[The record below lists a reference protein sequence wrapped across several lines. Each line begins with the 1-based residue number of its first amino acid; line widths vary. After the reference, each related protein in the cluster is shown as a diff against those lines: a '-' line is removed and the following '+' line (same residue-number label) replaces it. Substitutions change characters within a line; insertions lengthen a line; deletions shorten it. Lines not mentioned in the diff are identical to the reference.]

1 MTVNELAG
9 EPFLL
14 GGGGRLT
21 NIFLEGVRMERSTPS
36 SRVIR
41 IGAFELDPSTGELTR
56 DGRKTQLTVQ
66 LLQVLLALLENPGEL
81 VTREELVR
89 RLWPEGT
96 FVDFDHSLNKAVN
109 KLRDA
114 LGDSAEEPTYIQ
126 TLPRRGYRVIAP
138 VEKPVEEPAEAS
150 KPEVAPASAPAGPE
164 ALIHESGP
172 PQQRTR
178 RFYLGMAAGAGALA
192 LLLAMLVPGLRNAL
206 LGKASAHTL
215 TERDT
220 ILVADFENKTG
231 DKVFDDALKEGLIA
245 DLNQS
250 PFLNILSDGS
260 IRQQLRYMGR
270 PTDTVLTPDLAREVC
285 RRADS
290 KAMLNGSI
298 ASMGANYVI
307 TLKAVNCESG
317 DPLHVEQKE
326 VDRREKVLRKL
337 HEAASSLRG
346 KLGESLA
353 SVEKHDVPMFQDTT
367 SSLEALE
374 AYGLAMKTWRSKG
387 DAAALPLFRRAIEID
402 PEFAVANAGLAVV
415 YSNLSQPALAADYAR
430 RAYKLRDKVTDWE
443 RFSIDSTYYL
453 YATGEQEKA
462 VQANE
467 AWKEAYPRSLAPYI
481 NLGLVATNL
490 GQLEKALAID
500 LEGAR
505 LAPNTF
511 QAYSNLFYDYV
522 SLDRL
527 EEAKATLEK
536 AHARKLDQSLLPNYY
551 QHAFL
556 QNDVPAM
563 ERVRVS
569 AIGSRDEATLHF
581 YHSDTEAFHGRLRSA
596 RELSGR
602 AIESALRDDAKETA
616 AGWHAS
622 EALREAE
629 FGNAQKARDKVSAAL
644 ALASTMEVQ
653 VAAALALA
661 RAGDVARAKVIA
673 DSVRQRFPDHT
684 LLNNYWLPCIQASIR
699 LQRNAADAG
708 EILESAKP
716 YEMGGGRFTSGATLY
731 PVYLRGQAFLA
742 ARKWTDA
749 AAEFQKI
756 IDHRG
761 LVWNFP
767 LAALAHLQLARAY
780 AGAGNTDGARKSYE
794 DFLGLWQNADPDV
807 PVLRQAKS
815 EFARLK

>member
-1 MTVNELAG
+1 
-9 EPFLL
+9 
-14 GGGGRLT
+14 
-21 NIFLEGVRMERSTPS
+21 MERSTPS

-114 LGDSAEEPTYIQ
+114 LGDSADTPSYIQ
-126 TLPRRGYRVIAP
+126 TFPRRGYRLIAP
-138 VEKPVEEPAEAS
+138 VEKPVEEPSEVSPPEA
-150 KPEVAPASAPAGPE
+150 AAASQPAGPE
-164 ALIHESGP
+164 TLVNESTP
-172 PQQRTR
+172 PAQKSR
-178 RFYLGMAAGAGALA
+178 RFYLGMAAGAGVLA
-192 LLLAMLVPGLRNAL
+192 LLLAMLVPGWRNTL
-206 LGKASAHTL
+206 LGNASAHTL
-215 TERDT
+215 TDRDT
-220 ILVADFENKTG
+220 ILVADFDNKTG

-260 IRQQLRYMGR
+260 IRQQLRYMNR
-270 PTDTVLTPDLAREVC
+270 PTDTVLTPELAREVC

-290 KAMLNGSI
+290 KAMLHGSI
-298 ASMGANYVI
+298 ASMGTNYVI

-326 VDRREKVLRKL
+326 ADRREKVLRQL
-337 HEAASSLRG
+337 HEAAKALRG
-346 KLGESLA
+346 KLGESLT
-353 SVEKHDVPMFQDTT
+353 SIEKHDVPLFQDTT

-374 AYGLAMKTWRSKG
+374 AYGLAMKTWRAKG
-387 DAAALPLFRRAIEID
+387 DAAALPLFKRAIEID
-402 PEFAVANAGLAVV
+402 PEFAVANAGLAVI
-415 YSNLSQPALAADYAR
+415 YSNLSQPALAAEYAT
-430 RAYKLRDKVTDWE
+430 RAYKRRDKVTDWE

-462 VQANE
+462 AQANE
-467 AWKEAYPRSLAPYI
+467 AWKEMYPRSLAPYI

-500 LEGAR
+500 LEGVR
-505 LAPNTF
+505 LAPDTF
-511 QAYSNLFYDYV
+511 RAYSNLFYDYV

-527 EEAKATLEK
+527 EDAKATLEK

-551 QHAFL
+551 QLAFL
-556 QNDVPAM
+556 QNDVPTM

-569 AIGSRDEATLHF
+569 AIGSGNEGTLHF
-581 YHSDTEAFHGRLRSA
+581 YHSDSEAFHGRLGSA
-596 RELSGR
+596 RELSKR
-602 AIESALRDDAKETA
+602 AIESALRDDAREEA

-661 RAGDVARAKVIA
+661 RAGDVTRAKVIA

-684 LLNNYWLPCIQASIR
+684 LLNHYWLPCIQASIR
-699 LQRNAADAG
+699 LQRATPDAG
-708 EILESAKP
+708 EPLEATKP
-716 YEMGGGRFTSGATLY
+716 YELGGGRFTSGATMY

-742 ARKWTDA
+742 AHKWTDA
-749 AAEFQKI
+749 AAEFQRI

-767 LAALAHLQLARAY
+767 LAALSRLQLARAQ
-780 AGAGNTDGARKSYE
+780 AGAGDADRARRSYQ
-794 DFLGLWQNADPDV
+794 DFLALWQNADPDV
-807 PVLRQAKS
+807 PVFRQAKS
-815 EFARLK
+815 EFAQLK

>member
-1 MTVNELAG
+1 
-9 EPFLL
+9 
-14 GGGGRLT
+14 
-21 NIFLEGVRMERSTPS
+21 MEKLTPS
-36 SRVIR
+36 SRLIR
-41 IGAFELDPSTGELTR
+41 IGAFELDPSTGELSR
-56 DGRKTQLTVQ
+56 DGGKTQLTVQ

-114 LGDSAEEPTYIQ
+114 LGDSAEDPSYVQ
-126 TLPRRGYRVIAP
+126 TFPRRGYRLIAP
-138 VEKPVEEPAEAS
+138 VEKPGEEPAAALPPAAAAAS
-150 KPEVAPASAPAGPE
+150 PPAGPE
-164 ALIHESGP
+164 TPVEESTP
-172 PQQRTR
+172 PAQKSR
-178 RFYLGMAAGAGALA
+178 RFYLGMAAGAGVLA
-192 LLLAMLVPGLRNAL
+192 LLLAMLVPGWRNAL

-270 PTDTVLTPDLAREVC
+270 STDTVLTPELAREVC

-290 KAMLNGSI
+290 KAMLHGSI

-307 TLKAVNCESG
+307 TLKAVNCENG

-326 VDRREKVLRKL
+326 ADRREKVLRQL
-337 HEAASSLRG
+337 HEAAKALRG
-346 KLGESLA
+346 KLGESLT
-353 SVEKHDVPMFQDTT
+353 SIEKHDVPLFQDTT

-374 AYGLAMKTWRSKG
+374 AYGLAMKTWRAKG
-387 DAAALPLFRRAIEID
+387 VTAALPLFRRTVELD
-402 PEFAVANAGLAVV
+402 PDFAVANAALAGI
-415 YSNLSQPALAADYAR
+415 YFDLGQPAQAAAYAT

-453 YATGEQEKA
+453 FATGEQEKA
-462 VQANE
+462 AQVNE
-467 AWKEAYPRSLAPYI
+467 AWKEMYPRTLAPYI

-505 LAPNTF
+505 LAPDTF
-511 QAYSNLFYDYV
+511 RAYSNLFYDYV

-527 EEAKATLEK
+527 EDARATLDK

-551 QHAFL
+551 QFAFL

-569 AIGSRDEATLHF
+569 AIGSGDEGTLHF
-581 YHSDTEAFHGRLRSA
+581 YHSDTEAFHGRLKSA
-596 RELSGR
+596 RELSKR
-602 AIESALRDDAKETA
+602 AIESALASGAKETA
-616 AGWHAS
+616 AGWHAG

-629 FGNAQKARDKVSAAL
+629 LGNAQRAHEKVSAAL
-644 ALASTMEVQ
+644 ALASTMDVQ

-661 RAGDVARAKVIA
+661 RGGDVARAQIMA
-673 DSVRQRFPDHT
+673 DSLRQRFPDHT

-699 LQRNAADAG
+699 LQRQTAGAG
-708 EILESAKP
+708 EPLEAARP
-716 YEMGGGRFTSGATLY
+716 YELGGGRFTSGSTMY

-742 ARKWTDA
+742 AHKWADA

-767 LAALAHLQLARAY
+767 LAALSRLQLARAY
-780 AGAGNTDGARKSYE
+780 AGAGNAGRARQSYE
-794 DFLGLWQNADPDV
+794 DFLALWQNADPDV

-815 EFARLK
+815 EFALLK